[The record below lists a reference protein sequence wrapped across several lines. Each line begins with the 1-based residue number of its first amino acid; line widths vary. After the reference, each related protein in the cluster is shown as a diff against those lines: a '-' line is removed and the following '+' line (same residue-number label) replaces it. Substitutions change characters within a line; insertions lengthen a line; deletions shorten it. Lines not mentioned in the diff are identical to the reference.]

1 MDAELQESIPSKMR
15 ALRVQS
21 LDGWDIYLDE
31 VSVPEPGPGQL
42 LVRSEAVGLCGSDVH
57 ACRGDAG
64 YEWLTLPVTLGHEV
78 TGRVIAQGSDV
89 EGDWAERRVAMVAIQ
104 GCGQCEVCTS
114 GHGNYCP
121 SRTCLGLHS
130 DGGLAEYFVIDAI
143 RVVPINTETPV
154 TLAAMYEPVAIVQ
167 HALDSLPT
175 NLTGAVVGVTGPGT
189 IGLLS
194 GLECARRG
202 ASVTIFGRSEGD
214 EIRLECAEQLGLIV
228 GNATDKVFDFWV
240 EASGSEGGLNRA
252 IEQCANRAQIAVP
265 GLFGW
270 LPGVQMNQLVRGGIS
285 LHGSYGYLTEHYQ
298 RAAKFVAD
306 YEARLQRMITVF
318 SMDEAEQALR
328 ATAAGDVIKAVVCPQ
343 S

>member
-1 MDAELQESIPSKMR
+1 MGTELLESVPSKMR

-21 LDGWDIYLDE
+21 LDGWDMCLDE
-31 VSVPEPGPGQL
+31 VSVPEPGPHQL

-78 TGRVIAQGSDV
+78 AGKVVAQGSDV
-89 EGDWAERRVAMVAIQ
+89 EDDWAGQRIVMVAIQ
-104 GCGQCEVCTS
+104 GCGQCGVCAS
-114 GHGNYCP
+114 DNGNYCP
-121 SRTCLGLHS
+121 NRTCMGLHS
-130 DGGLAEYFVIDAI
+130 DGGLAEYFVIDVA
-143 RVVPINTETPV
+143 RVVPVSTEISV
-154 TLAAMYEPVAIVQ
+154 TLAALYEPVAIVQ
-167 HALDSLPT
+167 HALDSFPT
-175 NLTGAVVGVTGPGT
+175 NLAGAKIGVTGPGT

-214 EIRLECAEQLGLIV
+214 EIRLECAEQLGLV
-228 GNATDKVFDFWV
+228 VRHETGEAFDFWV

-252 IEQCANRAQIAVP
+252 IEQSANRARIAVP

-270 LPGVQMNQLVRGGIS
+270 LPEVQMNGLVRGGIS
-285 LHGSYGYLTEHYQ
+285 LHGSYGYLIEHYQ
-298 RAAKFVAD
+298 RAAEFVTD
-306 YEARLQRMITVF
+306 YEDRLQRMITVF
-318 SMDEAEQALR
+318 SMNEAEHALR
-328 ATAAGDVIKAVVCPQ
+328 ATAAGEVIKAVVCPQ